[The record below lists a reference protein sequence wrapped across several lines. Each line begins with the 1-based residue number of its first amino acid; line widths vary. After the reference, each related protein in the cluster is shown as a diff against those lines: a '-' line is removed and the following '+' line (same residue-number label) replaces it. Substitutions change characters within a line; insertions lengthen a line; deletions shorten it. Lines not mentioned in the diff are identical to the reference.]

1 MKEADLEQLLHRP
14 RVPTP
19 SGAEEQQAKA
29 GRAPG
34 SPSPRCRTGSG
45 PFPGKLRPTAVPAQ
59 AGEAL
64 KIPCA
69 GVQGPPGGP
78 PRCEWRQHCGGFF
91 PGGAEGSRAPP
102 PQRTLGGYP
111 GGENPC
117 AAPSPRD
124 RSPAGPARTTA
135 HSSPSCPN
143 PNSVSGA
150 KLWVRQ
156 RGSKRLR
163 EEERTRPRGG
173 GKSAPAPP
181 QTASE
186 THLPP
191 PPLAAENLG
200 AFMAPPEEGS
210 QTERLSP
217 LRHPS
222 LSPSPFTHAH
232 LQPLAS
238 GRSPAT
244 KPPPSTWLR
253 SRNTQT
259 PPFLLNTSPPP
270 PFGAAPLNAEM
281 SPPRRQ
287 TGEATS
293 QEPRRIQALANETYE
308 GGRGRDVCGLRE
320 PS

>member
-1 MKEADLEQLLHRP
+1 MR
-14 RVPTP
+14 
-19 SGAEEQQAKA
+19 
-29 GRAPG
+29 GRARA
-34 SPSPRCRTGSG
+34 SR
-45 PFPGKLRPTAVPAQ
+45 RP
-59 AGEAL
+59 
-64 KIPCA
+64 
-69 GVQGPPGGP
+69 PPG
-78 PRCEWRQHCGGFF
+78 CEWRQHCGGFF

-102 PQRTLGGYP
+102 PQRTLGGHP

-117 AAPSPRD
+117 AAPSPRY
-124 RSPAGPARTTA
+124 RSPGGPARTTA
-135 HSSPSCPN
+135 HSSPSWPN
-143 PNSVSGA
+143 PNSASGA

-244 KPPPSTWLR
+244 EPPLSTWLR
-253 SRNTQT
+253 SRNTQS

-287 TGEATS
+287 IGAATS
-293 QEPRRIQALANETYE
+293 QEPRRIQALANEMYG